1 MAQVDIGFDV
11 QLGGKGLT
19 DLEKLQKTLEEIEKK
34 SKIKLPTNSDSG
46 GLETSKEKNKL
57 ETIAIQNLQLKQKL
71 IEAENKGY
79 AETQNKL
86 QKLMEINQGLN
97 GQAEVITQKQW
108 EELKLIEKKESSIR
122 KQKEEEIRLTQ
133 EVNKALLEN
142 KKVSD
147 SVLKEKTQQQLSD
160 QYGGFSKSKELED
173 MKKFY
178 EEQDKEN
185 KKAQDLEIQLFNQ
198 NLKLKQEALK
208 KQQEE
213 QYKSIQQIK
222 EEEKKKDKEL
232 MDRLQQVYDIKQ
244 KIQSYSISS
253 SDKEKLGLD
262 AVSMEKDIEK
272 GIVDENFK
280 YKLNKLKEY
289 LSVSV
294 KENISVEKL
303 IEEEKAKI
311 SKNKVLEN
319 AINNSKIEKDKKVE
333 LLNEIQKLNKNIFD
347 ADYKTQY
354 SNIQKLYQEEKK
366 KSEDI
371 AKIQKQAQEEVTKAK
386 TQQFISDQYG
396 GFSKS
401 KELEAMKKFY
411 EQQDKENKKAQELEL
426 QRFNQNLKAK
436 QEALRQKQKE
446 EYDAIKRQQ
455 SLKDRLFSIETDMIR
470 NNLSRER
477 YLKEGEVQKSFQ
489 DKLKELQN
497 NKNLREQDLKEFE
510 KYMKRAS
517 AINQVN
523 RSNFTS
529 DISQL
534 MVVRQMKANFERT
547 VLTMEK
553 FEDAVYQAGIIGGKT
568 GVEIRQLRNEMTQ
581 LGMEIPRVTQEIV
594 EQIGSVART
603 GRTFEEAV
611 KIVTNASNLA
621 IVSGESLADSVNVLN
636 KVMIAFDINIE
647 NTAKTMDI
655 LHSATLTTPLDLRAI
670 ADGMKNSAS
679 AMRNFIENTNRSGE
693 ELEDYKVTLL
703 ELNTALIGN
712 QMTMGRTASSAG
724 LSIRTN
730 TIVLYHSDMIA

>member
-11 QLGGKGLT
+11 QLEGEGLT

-34 SKIKLPTNSDSG
+34 RKIKLSTNSDNG
-46 GLETSKEKNKL
+46 GVETAKEKNKL
-57 ETIAIQNLQLKQKL
+57 DTIAIQNLQLKQKL

-79 AETQNKL
+79 AETQNQLK
-86 QKLMEINQGLN
+86 KLMDINEGIIRQADEIVGKK
-97 GQAEVITQKQW
+97 ASEVITRKQW

-122 KQKEEEIRLTQ
+122 KQKEEE
-133 EVNKALLEN
+133 
-142 KKVSD
+142 
-147 SVLKEKTQQQLSD
+147 
-160 QYGGFSKSKELED
+160 
-173 MKKFY
+173 
-178 EEQDKEN
+178 
-185 KKAQDLEIQLFNQ
+185 
-198 NLKLKQEALK
+198 
-208 KQQEE
+208 
-213 QYKSIQQIK
+213 
-222 EEEKKKDKEL
+222 KKKDKEL
-232 MDRLQQVYDIKQ
+232 MDRLQQIYDIKQ
-244 KIQSYSISS
+244 KIQLSSISS
-253 SDKEKLGLD
+253 SDKGKLGLD
-262 AVSMEKDIEK
+262 AVSMKKDIEK

-294 KENISVEKL
+294 KENISVEKS

-333 LLNEIQKLNKNIFD
+333 LLNEIQNLNKNIFD
-347 ADYKTQY
+347 TDYKTQY
-354 SNIQKLYQEEKK
+354 GNIQKLYQEEKK
-366 KSEDI
+366 KAEEI
-371 AKIQKQAQEEVTKAK
+371 AKIQKNARNEVLKVT
-386 TQQFISDQYG
+386 TQQQISDQYG
-396 GFSKS
+396 GFNKS

-426 QRFNQNLKAK
+426 RRFNQNLKAK
-436 QEALRQKQKE
+436 QEVLIQKQKE
-446 EYDAIKRQQ
+446 EYDAIRRQQ
-455 SLKDRLFSIETDMIR
+455 SLKDRLYSIETDMIR

-523 RSNFTS
+523 LSNFTS

-534 MVVRQMKANFERT
+534 MVVRQMKANFEST

-581 LGMEIPRVTQEIV
+581 LGREIPRATQEIV
-594 EQIGSVART
+594 GQIGSVART

-636 KVMIAFDINIE
+636 KVMVAFDINIA

-679 AMRNFIENTNRSGE
+679 AMRNFIENTNKSGE
-693 ELEDYKVTLL
+693 ELEEYKTTLL
-703 ELNTALIGN
+703 ELNTALLGN
-712 QMTMGRTASSAG
+712 QMSLGRTASSAG
-724 LSIRTN
+724 LSIRTLSTKLIAMEKSASALFDKEMMLNNVTVDLAGNLSKQGDGLKLTSDLLGQLAEKDLPKTIELLSQLYN
-730 TIVLYHSDMIA
+730 TGEISTKTLSKMFTGKMFALYSRNVISKIA

>member
-97 GQAEVITQKQW
+97 GQAEIITQKQW
-108 EELKLIEKKESSIR
+108 EKLKLIEKKESSIR

-147 SVLKEKTQQQLSD
+147 SVLKEKTQQQISD

-178 EEQDKEN
+178 EQQDKEN
-185 KKAQDLEIQLFNQ
+185 KKAQD
-198 NLKLKQEALK
+198 
-208 KQQEE
+208 
-213 QYKSIQQIK
+213 
-222 EEEKKKDKEL
+222 
-232 MDRLQQVYDIKQ
+232 
-244 KIQSYSISS
+244 
-253 SDKEKLGLD
+253 
-262 AVSMEKDIEK
+262 
-272 GIVDENFK
+272 
-280 YKLNKLKEY
+280 
-289 LSVSV
+289 
-294 KENISVEKL
+294 
-303 IEEEKAKI
+303 
-311 SKNKVLEN
+311 
-319 AINNSKIEKDKKVE
+319 
-333 LLNEIQKLNKNIFD
+333 
-347 ADYKTQY
+347 
-354 SNIQKLYQEEKK
+354 
-366 KSEDI
+366 
-371 AKIQKQAQEEVTKAK
+371 
-386 TQQFISDQYG
+386 
-396 GFSKS
+396 
-401 KELEAMKKFY
+401 
-411 EQQDKENKKAQELEL
+411 LEL

-436 QEALRQKQKE
+436 QDALKRKQKE
-446 EYDAIKRQQ
+446 EYDAIARQQ
-455 SLKDRLFSIETDMIR
+455 SLKDRLFSLETDMIR

-477 YLKEGEVQKSFQ
+477 YLKENEVKKSFQ
-489 DKLKELQN
+489 DKLRELQN

-534 MVVRQMKANFERT
+534 MVVRQMKTNFERT
-547 VLTMEK
+547 ILTMEK

-568 GVEIRQLRNEMTQ
+568 GVEIRQLRNEMSQ
-581 LGMEIPRVTQEIV
+581 LGMEIPRTTQEIV
-594 EQIGSVART
+594 QQIGSVART

-611 KIVTNASNLA
+611 KIVKNASNLA

-636 KVMIAFDINIE
+636 KVMVAFDINIS

-679 AMRNFIENTNRSGE
+679 AMRNFIENTNKGGQ
-693 ELEDYKVTLL
+693 ELEDYKTTLL
-703 ELNTALIGN
+703 ELNTALLGN
-712 QMTMGRTASSAG
+712 QMAMG
-724 LSIRTN
+724 
-730 TIVLYHSDMIA
+730 

>member
-34 SKIKLPTNSDSG
+34 SKIKLPTNSDNG
-46 GLETSKEKNKL
+46 GVETAKEKNKL
-57 ETIAIQNLQLKQKL
+57 DTIAIQNLQLRQKL

-86 QKLMEINQGLN
+86 QKLMDINEGLN

-108 EELKLIEKKESSIR
+108 GELKLIEKKESSIR

-147 SVLKEKTQQQLSD
+147 SVLKEKTQQQLPD

-178 EEQDKEN
+178 KEQE
-185 KKAQDLEIQLFNQ
+185 
-198 NLKLKQEALK
+198 
-208 KQQEE
+208 
-213 QYKSIQQIK
+213 
-222 EEEKKKDKEL
+222 
-232 MDRLQQVYDIKQ
+232 
-244 KIQSYSISS
+244 
-253 SDKEKLGLD
+253 
-262 AVSMEKDIEK
+262 
-272 GIVDENFK
+272 
-280 YKLNKLKEY
+280 
-289 LSVSV
+289 
-294 KENISVEKL
+294 
-303 IEEEKAKI
+303 
-311 SKNKVLEN
+311 
-319 AINNSKIEKDKKVE
+319 
-333 LLNEIQKLNKNIFD
+333 
-347 ADYKTQY
+347 
-354 SNIQKLYQEEKK
+354 
-366 KSEDI
+366 
-371 AKIQKQAQEEVTKAK
+371 
-386 TQQFISDQYG
+386 
-396 GFSKS
+396 
-401 KELEAMKKFY
+401 
-411 EQQDKENKKAQELEL
+411 KENKKAQELEL

-436 QEALRQKQKE
+436 QEALIQKQKE
-446 EYDAIKRQQ
+446 EYGAIGRQQ
-455 SLKDRLFSIETDMIR
+455 SLKDRLYSTETDMIR

-581 LGMEIPRVTQEIV
+581 LGMEIPRATQEIV

-636 KVMIAFDINIE
+636 KVMVAFDINIA

-679 AMRNFIENTNRSGE
+679 AMRNFIENTNKSGE
-693 ELEDYKVTLL
+693 ELEDYKTTLL
-703 ELNTALIGN
+703 ELNTALLGN
-712 QMTMGRTASSAG
+712 QMSLGRTASSAG

>member
-11 QLGGKGLT
+11 QLSGKGLT

-34 SKIKLPTNSDSG
+34 SKIKLPTNSDNG
-46 GLETSKEKNKL
+46 GVETAKEKNKL
-57 ETIAIQNLQLKQKL
+57 DTIAIQNLQLRQKL

-86 QKLMEINQGLN
+86 QKLMDINEGLN

-108 EELKLIEKKESSIR
+108 GELKLIEKKESSIR

-147 SVLKEKTQQQLSD
+147 SVLKEKTQQQSSD

-178 EEQDKEN
+178 KEQDKEN
-185 KKAQDLEIQLFNQ
+185 KKAQKLELQRFNQ
-198 NLKLKQEALK
+198 NLQLRQKLIEAENKGYAETQNKLQKLMDINEGLNGQAEVITQKQWGELK
-208 KQQEE
+208 LIEKKESSIRKQ
-213 QYKSIQQIK
+213 K
-222 EEEKKKDKEL
+222 EEEIRLTQEVNKALLENKK
-232 MDRLQQVYDIKQ
+232 V
-244 KIQSYSISS
+244 
-253 SDKEKLGLD
+253 SDS
-262 AVSMEKDIEK
+262 V
-272 GIVDENFK
+272 
-280 YKLNKLKEY
+280 LKE
-289 LSVSV
+289 
-294 KENISVEKL
+294 
-303 IEEEKAKI
+303 
-311 SKNKVLEN
+311 
-319 AINNSKIEKDKKVE
+319 
-333 LLNEIQKLNKNIFD
+333 
-347 ADYKTQY
+347 
-354 SNIQKLYQEEKK
+354 
-366 KSEDI
+366 
-371 AKIQKQAQEEVTKAK
+371 K
-386 TQQFISDQYG
+386 TQQQSSDQYG

-401 KELEAMKKFY
+401 KELEDMKKFY
-411 EQQDKENKKAQELEL
+411 KEQDKENKKAQELEL

-436 QEALRQKQKE
+436 QGALIQKQKE
-446 EYDAIKRQQ
+446 EYDAIGRQQ
-455 SLKDRLFSIETDMIR
+455 SLKDRLYSTETDMIR

-497 NKNLREQDLKEFE
+497 NKNSREQDLKEFE

-581 LGMEIPRVTQEIV
+581 LGMEIPRATQEIV

-636 KVMIAFDINIE
+636 KVMVAFDINIA

-679 AMRNFIENTNRSGE
+679 AMRNFIENTNKSGE
-693 ELEDYKVTLL
+693 ELEDYKTTLL
-703 ELNTALIGN
+703 ELNTALLGN
-712 QMTMGRTASSAG
+712 QMSLG
-724 LSIRTN
+724 
-730 TIVLYHSDMIA
+730 